1 MIRSGVTE
9 AGVLTFTSFERGD
22 CGVGGILACGG
33 ADGQRK
39 YEEKSE
45 DQANGKLAVLQAIF
59 ELTVH
64 AGFAKEAASRIELE
78 SDHCVFETAISM
90 GRFKPFE
97 KNEIVGGA
105 SVDAVTF
112 EGNRT
117 VAKFA
122 FDVRPNHA
130 GF

>member
-1 MIRSGVTE
+1 MAREST
-9 AGVLTFTSFERGD
+9 
-22 CGVGGILACGG
+22 
-33 ADGQRK
+33 K
-39 YEEKSE
+39 KS
-45 DQANGKLAVLQAIF
+45 QKTKQTAKLAVLQAIF

-78 SDHCVFETAISM
+78 SDHCVFKTAISM

-105 SVDAVTF
+105 SVDAVTL
-112 EGNRT
+112 EGDRAL
-117 VAKFA
+117 AKFA
-122 FDVRPNHA
+122 LDVRSHHA